1 LIGIDLDQWPRFP
14 AAALSASGSK
24 GLSHPEQYRG
34 YRIAGSAKALRQIRN
49 SASRILNKDP
59 QRIAVKLLELW
70 DNCKFRGSDPPSL
83 TSSEPPAIMNTQTD
97 IERARFNMVEQQIRP
112 WEVLDQQVLDLLF
125 VLRREDFV
133 LPQYRNL
140 AFFDM
145 EIPLAADAGEDERML
160 APKLEARMLQAVSV
174 KPTDRVLEI
183 GTGSGYM
190 TALLARRAAHVTSV
204 EINGAYSAEA
214 AQRLTAHDIRN
225 VTLEV
230 GDGARGWA
238 RNAPYDVIVLTGS
251 TPVLDP
257 AFQASLNSGGRLLA
271 IVGEAPV
278 MTAQLINCE
287 APGVF
292 RTTGLFETCVP
303 SLRNAPQPKRFVF

>member
-1 LIGIDLDQWPRFP
+1 
-14 AAALSASGSK
+14 
-24 GLSHPEQYRG
+24 
-34 YRIAGSAKALRQIRN
+34 
-49 SASRILNKDP
+49 
-59 QRIAVKLLELW
+59 
-70 DNCKFRGSDPPSL
+70 
-83 TSSEPPAIMNTQTD
+83 MNTQTD

-204 EINGAYSAEA
+204 EINGGYSAEA